1 MDLELK
7 GKRVL
12 VSAATRGVGR
22 ATVEAFLD
30 EGAIVSFCGRRANR
44 GENNPSDKD
53 VFANP
58 MQGDGVDE
66 AVEALSKRGT
76 VFGSVVD
83 CGYYEQVE
91 AWVKKA
97 AADMGG
103 IDIVVSNASALG
115 GIPRSRKGWDIN
127 YNVDLMSA
135 VAMFTTALP
144 WLKEAGAKH
153 GAAFVQMSTI
163 TAIENHAFADAGL
176 SYGAIKAALINYTH
190 QLALDYMKDGIRA
203 NCVCPGPTY
212 VDDGSWGFLKDAMP
226 DYYESNRLKHP
237 SGRFGRPDE
246 IADAVL
252 YLASNRASWIT
263 GVNLTVDGGFTRNV
277 KY

>member
-7 GKRVL
+7 GKKVI
-12 VSAATRGVGR
+12 VSAATRGLGR
-22 ATVEAFLD
+22 RIVERFLD
-30 EGAIVSFCGRRANR
+30 EGAIVSFCGRRASA
-44 GENNPSDKD
+44 GEPNPSDD
-53 VFANP
+53 EVHSNP
-58 MQGDGVDE
+58 LAGDGVT
-66 AVEALSKRGT
+66 EALAALSSRGQ
-76 VFGSVVD
+76 VYGSVVD
-83 CGYYEQVE
+83 CGYFDQVT
-91 AWVKKA
+91 AWVEKA
-97 AADMGG
+97 AEEMGG

-135 VAMFTTALP
+135 VAMFDTALP
-144 WLKEAGAKH
+144 HLKASGS
-153 GAAFVQMSTI
+153 GAFVQMSTI
-163 TAIENHAFADAGL
+163 TAIESHAFGESGF

-190 QLALDYMKDGIRA
+190 QLSQDYMRFGIRS

-212 VDDGSWGFLKDAMP
+212 VDDGSWAYLQDAMP
-226 DYYESNRLKHP
+226 DYYEANRTKHP
-237 SGRFGRPDE
+237 AGRFGKPDE

-252 YLASNRASWIT
+252 YLASARASWIN

>member
-7 GKRVL
+7 GKRVI

-22 ATVEAFLD
+22 AIVEGFLR
-30 EGAIVSFCGRRANR
+30 EGAEVAFCGRRARR
-44 GENNPSDKD
+44 GDANPSDAQ

-58 MQGDGVDE
+58 VEGDGVEE
-66 AVEALSKRGT
+66 AVAALSALGT
-76 VFGSVVD
+76 VHGSVVD
-83 CGYYEQVE
+83 CGYADQVT
-91 AWVKKA
+91 AWVEQA
-97 AADMGG
+97 AQTMGG

-115 GIPRSRKGWDIN
+115 GIPRNRKGWDIN

-135 VAMFTTALP
+135 VAMFDTALP
-144 WLKEAGAKH
+144 HFRKAG
-153 GAAFVQMSTI
+153 GGAFVQMSTI
-163 TAIENHAFADAGL
+163 TAIENHAFGESGL

-190 QLALDYMKDGIRA
+190 QLAIDYMPEGIRA

-212 VDDGSWGFLKDAMP
+212 IDDGSWGFLKDEMP
-226 DYYESNRLKHP
+226 EYYAANLNRHP
-237 SGRFGRPDE
+237 AGRFGKPEE
-246 IADAVL
+246 IANAVL
-252 YLASNRASWIT
+252 FLASARASWIT

>member
-7 GKRVL
+7 GKKVI
-12 VSAATRGVGR
+12 VSAATRGLGR
-22 ATVEAFLD
+22 RMVERFLD
-30 EGAIVSFCGRRANR
+30 EGAIVSFCGRRAR
-44 GENNPSDKD
+44 GEQPNPSDEE

-58 MQGDGVDE
+58 LHGEGIEE
-66 AVEALSKRGT
+66 AVAALSKRGT

-83 CGYYEQVE
+83 CGYFDQVT
-91 AWVKKA
+91 AWVEQA
-97 AADMGG
+97 AKDMGG

-135 VAMFTTALP
+135 VAMFDTALP
-144 WLKEAGAKH
+144 YLKQSNA
-153 GAAFVQMSTI
+153 AAFVQMSTI
-163 TAIENHAFADAGL
+163 TAIENHAFGEAGL
-176 SYGAIKAALINYTH
+176 SYGAMKAALINYTH
-190 QLALDYMKDGIRA
+190 QLSQDYMKHGIRC
-203 NCVCPGPTY
+203 NCVCPGPIF
-212 VDDGSWGFLKDAMP
+212 VEDGSWGFLQENMP
-226 DYYESNRLKHP
+226 DYYESNRLRHP

-252 YLASNRASWIT
+252 YLASARASWIT
-263 GVNLTVDGGFTRNV
+263 GVNLTVDGGFTKNV

>member
-7 GKRVL
+7 GKKVV

-22 ATVEAFLD
+22 RIVEGFLK
-30 EGAIVSFCGRRANR
+30 EGAIVSFCGRRAR
-44 GENNPSDKD
+44 SGEANPSDKS

-58 MQGDGVDE
+58 LQGDGVED
-66 AVEALSKRGT
+66 AVEALKDRGT
-76 VFGSVVD
+76 VYGSVVD
-83 CGYYEQVE
+83 CGYFDQVT
-91 AWVKKA
+91 AWVEKA
-97 AADMGG
+97 ASDMGG

-115 GIPRSRKGWDIN
+115 GIPRNRKGWDIN

-135 VAMFTTALP
+135 VAMFDTALP
-144 WLKEAGAKH
+144 YMKKAG
-153 GAAFVQMSTI
+153 GGAFVQMSTI
-163 TAIENHAFADAGL
+163 TAIENHAFGESGL

-190 QLALDYMKDGIRA
+190 QLSIDYMKDGIRS
-203 NCVCPGPTY
+203 NCVCPGPAY
-212 VDDGSWGFLKDAMP
+212 IEDGSWGFLEKEMP
-226 DYYESNRLKHP
+226 DYFRENRDRHP
-237 SGRFGRPDE
+237 AGRFGKPEE

-252 YLASNRASWIT
+252 FLASARASWIN

>member
-7 GKRVL
+7 GKKVV

-22 ATVEAFLD
+22 RIVEGFLK
-30 EGAIVSFCGRRANR
+30 EGAIVSFCGRRAR
-44 GENNPSDKD
+44 SGEANPSDKS

-58 MQGDGVDE
+58 LQGDGVAD
-66 AVEALSKRGT
+66 AVEALKNLGT
-76 VFGSVVD
+76 VYGSVVD
-83 CGYYEQVE
+83 CGYFDQVT
-91 AWVKKA
+91 AWVEKA
-97 AADMGG
+97 ASDMGG

-115 GIPRSRKGWDIN
+115 GIPRNRKGWDIN

-135 VAMFTTALP
+135 VAMFDTALP
-144 WLKEAGAKH
+144 YMKKAG
-153 GAAFVQMSTI
+153 GGAFVQMSTI
-163 TAIENHAFADAGL
+163 TAIENHAFGESGL

-190 QLALDYMKDGIRA
+190 QLSIDYMKDGIRS
-203 NCVCPGPTY
+203 NCVCPGPAY
-212 VDDGSWGFLKDAMP
+212 IEDGSWGFLEKEMP
-226 DYYESNRLKHP
+226 DYFRENRDRHP
-237 SGRFGRPDE
+237 AGRFGKPEE

-252 YLASNRASWIT
+252 FLASARASWIN

>member
-30 EGAIVSFCGRRANR
+30 EGAIVSFCGRRARR
-44 GENNPSDKD
+44 GEPNPSDKD
-53 VFANP
+53 VYANP
-58 MQGDGVDE
+58 MQGDGVE
-66 AVEALSKRGT
+66 EALEALRGRGT
-76 VFGSVVD
+76 VYGSVVD

-91 AWVKKA
+91 AWVHKA

-103 IDIVVSNASALG
+103 IDIIVSNASALG
-115 GIPRSRKGWDIN
+115 GIPRNRKGWDIN

-135 VAMFTTALP
+135 VALFDTALP
-144 WLKEAGAKH
+144 YLREAGAKH

-163 TAIENHAFADAGL
+163 TAIENHAFGENGL
-176 SYGAIKAALINYTH
+176 SYGAIKAALINYVH
-190 QLALDYMKDGIRA
+190 QLSIDYMKDGIRA
-203 NCVCPGPTY
+203 NCVCPGPAY
-212 VDDGSWGFLKDAMP
+212 VDDGSWGYLKDAMP
-226 DYYESNRLKHP
+226 DYYEANLKRHP
-237 SGRFGRPDE
+237 AGRFGKPQE
-246 IADAVL
+246 ISNAIL
-252 YLASNRASWIT
+252 FLASNKASWIT